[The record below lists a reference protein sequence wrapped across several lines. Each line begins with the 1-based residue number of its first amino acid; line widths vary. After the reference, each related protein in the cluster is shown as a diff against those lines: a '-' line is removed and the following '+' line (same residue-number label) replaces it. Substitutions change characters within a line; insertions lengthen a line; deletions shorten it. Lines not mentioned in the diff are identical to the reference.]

1 MIVKINSVGGI
12 ECKFMDIS
20 QKVEQKDREMEN
32 RVVKHHILEK
42 FQWERPGEVEEDV
55 INKLIQET
63 FSASE
68 AMNHQ
73 LERSHRA
80 PARRMKIELT
90 PGT

>member
-12 ECKFMDIS
+12 KCKLMDIS

>member
-32 RVVKHHILEK
+32 RVVKYHILEK

>member
-1 MIVKINSVGGI
+1 M
-12 ECKFMDIS
+12 
-20 QKVEQKDREMEN
+20 
-32 RVVKHHILEK
+32 
-42 FQWERPGEVEEDV
+42 GETGEIEEDV

-90 PGT
+90 

>member
-1 MIVKINSVGGI
+1 
-12 ECKFMDIS
+12 
-20 QKVEQKDREMEN
+20 MEN

-68 AMNHQ
+68 ATNHQ